1 MSQIT
6 ILQAVETPPKRLSKV
21 FMRDAD
27 NNIQSIGYDRCKHFK
42 IKLREVNNIEDL
54 SSLLLKIEKKSDLMV
69 IRGVP
74 RSDVDQSK
82 SVFRQTYDPR
92 KGAANQPAQEK
103 PFEDKPISWLM
114 IDVDKQQLP
123 SGMDLINDTDMA
135 IGRVLAQ

>member
-42 IKLREVNNIEDL
+42 IKLCEVNNIEDL

-92 KGAANQPAQEK
+92 KGAANKVRQSSHQKHSCIGWAHHSSSIGLTLYAKK
-103 PFEDKPISWLM
+103 P
-114 IDVDKQQLP
+114 
-123 SGMDLINDTDMA
+123 
-135 IGRVLAQ
+135 R